1 MRRAYEALGI
11 QCPTTTPGLLPQ
23 GVGRGVRMPAPGMA
37 GPPGA
42 LGNVRLTQP
51 QTQGE
56 FYCRNLLKLFAFFF
70 KSNLKHLAKFIH
82 V

>member
-11 QCPTTTPGLLPQ
+11 QCPTTTPGLLPGQ
-23 GVGRGVRMPAPGMA
+23 GVGRGVRMPAPGMP

-42 LGNVRLTQP
+42 LGNVRLAQP

-56 FYCRNLLKLFAFFF
+56 FYYRNLLKLFAFFF
-70 KSNLKHLAKFIH
+70 SNLI
-82 V
+82 

>member
-11 QCPTTTPGLLPQ
+11 QCPTTTPGLLS
-23 GVGRGVRMPAPGMA
+23 GVGRGVRLPAPGMT

-42 LGNVRLTQP
+42 LGNVRLAQP

-56 FYCRNLLKLFAFFF
+56 LHDILL
-70 KSNLKHLAKFIH
+70 
-82 V
+82 